1 MQARCC
7 ECATY
12 VMQYSSRLNNP
23 IIEKA
28 IAFINEHIAENLSL
42 EDTAAEVNVSPFYL
56 SKLFKEEKNENYIS
70 YITDIR
76 MQKAQ
81 ELLKNPRAS
90 IKEVS
95 ATVGYKDQNYF
106 SRLFRNK
113 FGLTPTEYR
122 DGANGAKK

>member
-1 MQARCC
+1 MNILYL
-7 ECATY
+7 TP
-12 VMQYSSRLNNP
+12 SFP
-23 IIEKA
+23 KEKDG
-28 IAFINEHIAENLSL
+28 ENI
-42 EDTAAEVNVSPFYL
+42 Y
-56 SKLFKEEKNENYIS
+56 
-70 YITDIR
+70 TDL
-76 MQKAQ
+76 AQ